1 MKNLFVSYELATL
14 LKEKGFNENC
24 ISSYWNTPPHTIRF
38 VGLKQNG
45 DLWGNSNKP
54 NSIFVEESRD
64 SLGKVITQKFYPYTS
79 APMYQEVI
87 DWLMD
92 EHLFFVSVNCTEW
105 MHTFVG
111 NVQTENGSVSIAPC
125 HDYYEALNGAI
136 ELALNSI
143 ENE

>member
-24 ISSYWNTPPHTIRF
+24 FAHYNPNEVFFWKILCADEETDFTLSIKDIMEHKAESYI
-38 VGLKQNG
+38 
-45 DLWGNSNKP
+45 
-54 NSIFVEESRD
+54 E
-64 SLGKVITQKFYPYTS
+64 

>member
-1 MKNLFVSYELATL
+1 MEAGDGQDEGARTCEAFYEPDFSFIWEHDEQPLKNDKKYPNTL
-14 LKEKGFNENC
+14 PC
-24 ISSYWNTPPHTIRF
+24 PTH
-38 VGLKQNG
+38 Q
-45 DLWGNSNKP
+45 
-54 NSIFVEESRD
+54 
-64 SLGKVITQKFYPYTS
+64 Q
-79 APMYQEVI
+79 VI